1 MTNTKVKEFT
11 WTTNDGSI
19 DLERQING
27 WLRFNPDIEVMD
39 IKYHTQL
46 VVRDGDIFERNR
58 ALIFF
63 DVEVSK

>member
-39 IKYHTQL
+39 IK
-46 VVRDGDIFERNR
+46 
-58 ALIFF
+58 
-63 DVEVSK
+63 